1 MTPDMQRLTAHF
13 FLEEFIHSSTAD
25 EREID
30 NSPTLDIIAN
40 LTVTANGLE
49 KVREL
54 LGNQALR
61 ISSGYRCPELN
72 KAVRGAKS
80 SAHMDGYAADFTC
93 SQFGSPVKVV
103 EVIAASDLAFDKV
116 ICEGTWTHI
125 SFDPAARRQTMTA
138 HFDAQGKATY
148 TKGVP
153 Q

>member
-1 MTPDMQRLTAHF
+1 MQRLTAHF
-13 FLEEFIHSSTAD
+13 FLEEFVHSSTAD

-61 ISSGYRCPELN
+61 VSSGYRCPELN

-93 SQFGSPVKVV
+93 PQFGTPTQITAA
-103 EVIAASDLAFDKV
+103 IAASDLVFDKAIV
-116 ICEGTWTHI
+116 EGNWVHI
-125 SFDPAARRQTMTA
+125 SFDPAARRQMMTA
-138 HFDAQGKATY
+138 HFDANGNATY

-153 Q
+153 NA